1 MATPDTVMHGCNSTI
16 WKVETERLGTQGQ
29 PWIPSQSEASL
40 DYETPK
46 QNRVTT
52 TNEKRVSANPMA
64 SKL

>member
-16 WKVETERLGTQGQ
+16 GKVETERLGAQGQ

-46 QNRVTT
+46 QNRLT
-52 TNEKRVSANPMA
+52 TNEKRVSARPTA